1 MNRKI
6 IREYDLPKTTPR
18 SGFSKPEPPIYASGP
33 LHQQSSPGSLHHQG
47 SAVSSHQQSSS
58 GFSHQNNSSRSDVK
72 TLGVLATPQSRLI
85 AFLIDAAV
93 FGFGL
98 GIIWIIWFI
107 TLAEKGTTPG
117 HYLMGQVVVDAKTG
131 QLFGWKKMVVREV
144 LIKGFLNW
152 LLGSF
157 VFMANYIVDASFI
170 FTSRQRTL
178 HDLMVGSQV
187 IQYSD
192 KTIIKKLKVDEIDGW
207 LNK

>member
-1 MNRKI
+1 M
-6 IREYDLPKTTPR
+6 PKTTTD
-18 SGFSKPEPPIYASGP
+18 STFSKSEPINADSRLSNQKY
-33 LHQQSSPGSLHHQG
+33 
-47 SAVSSHQQSSS
+47 SSHPNV
-58 GFSHQNNSSRSDVK
+58 GL
-72 TLGVLATPQSRLI
+72 LGQLATPQSRLI

-98 GIIWIIWFI
+98 GVIWIIWFI

-131 QLFGWKKMVVREV
+131 ELFGWKKMVIREI
-144 LIKGFLNW
+144 LIKGVLHW
-152 LLGSF
+152 ILGSF
-157 VFMANYIVDASFI
+157 LFMANYIVDASFI

-187 IQYSD
+187 IQCSN

>member
-6 IREYDLPKTTPR
+6 IREYEDAP
-18 SGFSKPEPPIYASGP
+18 PPIPKSIFS
-33 LHQQSSPGSLHHQG
+33 QSEPAFIDAGSLNRSNYAG
-47 SAVSSHQQSSS
+47 Y
-58 GFSHQNNSSRSDVK
+58 SHQNSSTHLAHSKVEK
-72 TLGVLATPQSRLI
+72 HGPLATPQSRLI
-85 AFLIDAAV
+85 AFVIDAV
-93 FGFGL
+93 IFGFGL
-98 GIIWIIWFI
+98 GIVWIIWFI

-131 QLFGWKKMVVREV
+131 QIFGWKKMVIREV
-144 LIKGFLNW
+144 LIKGLLNW
-152 LLGSF
+152 LLGSV
-157 VFMANYIVDASFI
+157 VFMANYIIDASFI

-207 LNK
+207 LSK

>member
-6 IREYDLPKTTPR
+6 IREYEVPITTT
-18 SGFSKPEPPIYASGP
+18 
-33 LHQQSSPGSLHHQG
+33 G
-47 SAVSSHQQSSS
+47 SAFSHSEPTFNAA
-58 GFSHQNNSSRSDVK
+58 GFSHQKGSAEFSHPKGSSGSALN
-72 TLGVLATPQSRLI
+72 TLGALATPQSRLI

-98 GIIWIIWFI
+98 GIVWIIWFI

-131 QLFGWKKMVVREV
+131 QIFGWKKMVIREV
-144 LIKGFLNW
+144 LIKGLLNW
-152 LLGSF
+152 LLGSV
-157 VFMANYIVDASFI
+157 VFMANYIIDASFI

-207 LNK
+207 LSK

>member
-6 IREYDLPKTTPR
+6 IREYEVPKTTP
-18 SGFSKPEPPIYASGP
+18 
-33 LHQQSSPGSLHHQG
+33 
-47 SAVSSHQQSSS
+47 SS
-58 GFSHQNNSSRSDVK
+58 GFSQSESAKNAAGFSHQQGSAGFSHQHNSSRSDVK

-85 AFLIDAAV
+85 AFLIDVAV

-131 QLFGWKKMVVREV
+131 QLFGWKKMVIREV
-144 LIKGFLNW
+144 LVKGLLNW
-152 LLGSF
+152 LLGS
-157 VFMANYIVDASFI
+157 VLFMVNYIIDAAFI